1 MKHVTREPGL
11 ELDPAISPDGRTLAY
26 VAGPPGKR
34 RLYVRQIDGGR
45 PIALTE
51 PGVAESQRRPD
62 WSPDGTRIVFQ
73 AGQQGLGVRPAVRT
87 ATLYT
92 IPALGGT
99 PTVLLAPT
107 NDGVAFTPSWSPG
120 GDQIAYAAQDGIYVV
135 VAQPGGTPRRIVSAG
150 QSVHSPRWSPDGLR
164 LVYVRGGAYF
174 ALGEDQLGNTETSA
188 IHVVTIASGAD
199 QALTDGAT
207 LDVSPVWTTDGR
219 GVLFVSNRSGGRD
232 VYLGRLSRS
241 GELRGPVERVT
252 SGLNAH
258 GISLSKD
265 GKSLAYS
272 SLAFRANIWSVAI
285 PDQRI
290 AVTADAR
297 QVTFGSEKTEKIAVS
312 RDGLWL
318 AFDSDR
324 SGNTDIWKLRIGAT
338 EPQQVTRDPAN
349 EFANDW
355 SPDGQEILFHAIR
368 AGTRRDVMSVTADGT
383 RVTGVASSP
392 GEEQHGSWSPDGNR
406 VAFSGG
412 GHGGDL
418 YHVFVTTRARHDAPW
433 EAPRQLTSVT
443 GVDPKWSP
451 DGRSIVYT
459 RRGEVWLMRSDGS
472 DDRALVTKLDSPGT
486 ILAQYAIWSPD
497 GKTIYVKA
505 AGDERAASIWS
516 VPAAGGTPRLL
527 MRFDD
532 PARPSLRR
540 EFATDGTRFYFTIA
554 QDESDLFVV
563 EIR

>member
-1 MKHVTREPGL
+1 M
-11 ELDPAISPDGRTLAY
+11 
-26 VAGPPGKR
+26 
-34 RLYVRQIDGGR
+34 
-45 PIALTE
+45 
-51 PGVAESQRRPD
+51 
-62 WSPDGTRIVFQ
+62 FQ

-87 ATLYT
+87 GTLYS

-99 PTVLLAPT
+99 PTLLLAPT

-135 VAQPGGTPRRIVSAG
+135 VAQPGGTPRRIVSAD
-150 QSVHSPRWSPDGLR
+150 QTAHSPRWSPDGLR

-241 GELRGPVERVT
+241 GQLRGAVERVT

-297 QVTFGSEKTEKIAVS
+297 QVTFGSEKTEKVVVS

-324 SGNTDIWKLRIGAT
+324 SGNTDIWKLRIGET
-338 EPQQVTRDPAN
+338 EPQQVTRDPSN

-355 SPDGQEILFHAIR
+355 SPDGKEILFHAIR
-368 AGTRRDVMSVTADGT
+368 AGTAVT
-383 RVTGVASSP
+383 
-392 GEEQHGSWSPDGNR
+392 
-406 VAFSGG
+406 
-412 GHGGDL
+412 
-418 YHVFVTTRARHDAPW
+418 
-433 EAPRQLTSVT
+433 
-443 GVDPKWSP
+443 
-451 DGRSIVYT
+451 
-459 RRGEVWLMRSDGS
+459 
-472 DDRALVTKLDSPGT
+472 
-486 ILAQYAIWSPD
+486 
-497 GKTIYVKA
+497 
-505 AGDERAASIWS
+505 
-516 VPAAGGTPRLL
+516 
-527 MRFDD
+527 
-532 PARPSLRR
+532 
-540 EFATDGTRFYFTIA
+540 
-554 QDESDLFVV
+554 
-563 EIR
+563 

>member
-1 MKHVTREPGL
+1 M
-11 ELDPAISPDGRTLAY
+11 
-26 VAGPPGKR
+26 
-34 RLYVRQIDGGR
+34 
-45 PIALTE
+45 
-51 PGVAESQRRPD
+51 
-62 WSPDGTRIVFQ
+62 
-73 AGQQGLGVRPAVRT
+73 RPAVRT
-87 ATLYT
+87 GTLYT

-107 NDGVAFTPSWSPG
+107 NDGVAFTPSWSPA

-135 VAQPGGTPRRIVSAG
+135 VAQPGGTPRQIVSTG

-164 LVYVRGGAYF
+164 LVYVRGGTYF

-207 LDVSPVWTTDGR
+207 LDISPVWTADGR

-241 GELRGPVERVT
+241 GELQAPVERVT

-258 GISLSKD
+258 SISLSKD

-285 PDQRI
+285 PDERI

-312 RDGLWL
+312 RDGQWL

-324 SGNTDIWKLRIGAT
+324 SGNTDIWKLRIGET

-355 SPDGQEILFHAIR
+355 SPDGKEIVFHAIR
-368 AGTRRDVMSVTADGT
+368 
-383 RVTGVASSP
+383 
-392 GEEQHGSWSPDGNR
+392 
-406 VAFSGG
+406 GG
-412 GHGGDL
+412 
-418 YHVFVTTRARHDAPW
+418 P
-433 EAPRQLTSVT
+433 
-443 GVDPKWSP
+443 
-451 DGRSIVYT
+451 
-459 RRGEVWLMRSDGS
+459 
-472 DDRALVTKLDSPGT
+472 
-486 ILAQYAIWSPD
+486 
-497 GKTIYVKA
+497 
-505 AGDERAASIWS
+505 
-516 VPAAGGTPRLL
+516 GGT
-527 MRFDD
+527 
-532 PARPSLRR
+532 
-540 EFATDGTRFYFTIA
+540 
-554 QDESDLFVV
+554 
-563 EIR
+563 